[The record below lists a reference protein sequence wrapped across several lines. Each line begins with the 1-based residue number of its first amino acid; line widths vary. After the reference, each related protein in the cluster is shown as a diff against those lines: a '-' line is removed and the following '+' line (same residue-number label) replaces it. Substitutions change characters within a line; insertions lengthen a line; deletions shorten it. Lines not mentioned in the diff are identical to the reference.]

1 MQTAQQK
8 ALIEQENMERV
19 AKSFNTAMKGIGKII
34 ELHFNKNVCLNNLI
48 KMKEPMRIEL

>member
-34 ELHFNKNVCLNNLI
+34 ILLFNQN
-48 KMKEPMRIEL
+48 

>member
-19 AKSFNTAMKGIGKII
+19 AKSFNTAMKGIGTII
-34 ELHFNKNVCLNNLI
+34 KQFLCLKFRLNF
-48 KMKEPMRIEL
+48 